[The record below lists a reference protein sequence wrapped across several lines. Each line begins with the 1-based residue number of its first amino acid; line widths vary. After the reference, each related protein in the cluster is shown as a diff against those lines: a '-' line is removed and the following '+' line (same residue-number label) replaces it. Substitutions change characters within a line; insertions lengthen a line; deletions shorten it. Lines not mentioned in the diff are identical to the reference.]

1 MPSKKYQLN
10 ISEEAFKNLKEY
22 ADSKGMS
29 SLAEAMRDLINKGLW
44 LNNTVNSDDTDLI
57 MEEADGVQS
66 GAAPVHA
73 GTPRAGIS
81 M

>member
-1 MPSKKYQLN
+1 MTT
-10 ISEEAFKNLKEY
+10 SEERRLIIAKE
-22 ADSKGMS
+22 ME
-29 SLAEAMRDLINKGLW
+29 SLQGEGEDLHKLV
-44 LNNTVNSDDTDLI
+44 NTLLTII
-57 MEEADGVQS
+57 MEEADGVHS

>member
-1 MPSKKYQLN
+1 MTMPSKKYQLN

-57 MEEADGVQS
+57 MEEADGSQYKLKLL
-66 GAAPVHA
+66 
-73 GTPRAGIS
+73 
-81 M
+81 